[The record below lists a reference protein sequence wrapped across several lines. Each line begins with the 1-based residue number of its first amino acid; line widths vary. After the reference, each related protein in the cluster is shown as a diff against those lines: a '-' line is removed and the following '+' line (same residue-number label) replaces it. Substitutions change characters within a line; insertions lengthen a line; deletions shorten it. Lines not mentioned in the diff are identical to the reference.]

1 MPCGKKRREESEVK
15 KFLIVIMVLFA
26 LSLFAQQATGV
37 VVVAEVN
44 GRQVTQEELDR
55 EANLNRLLLQLR
67 SLDERFYQ
75 VLTSTPEGLALLQ
88 RYKREALNNLID
100 QILIVQIGEK
110 MGIVV
115 PKQTIEKLVADELNK
130 TLSQYNMTETDLD
143 WYLKSANLGDLE
155 TFKNR
160 LRWIF
165 TVQQTLQQIYQ
176 KVTESSA
183 ISDEEVKKFYEENK
197 EYFAVE
203 ESAKLLRIIVET
215 QEQANKV
222 LERIRKGE
230 EFSQIASEVSIDPLT
245 KDKAGELGWVERYSG
260 LLSQE
265 VEEKVFAS
273 PVGAIVGPMKTSGG
287 WEIYRVLEK
296 KPKGYQK
303 LEEVA
308 GDIRDYLAQSKASE
322 LWQKWI
328 QEEFLKFKQSSDIKV
343 YLLVDTQSE
352 GGSQQ
357 K

>member
-176 KVTESSA
+176 KVTESSV

>member
-55 EANLNRLLLQLR
+55 EANLNRLLLQLQ

-88 RYKREALNNLID
+88 RYKREVLNNLID

-115 PKQTIEKLVADELNK
+115 PKETIEKLVADELNK

>member
-1 MPCGKKRREESEVK
+1 VK

-88 RYKREALNNLID
+88 RYKREVLNNLID

-115 PKQTIEKLVADELNK
+115 PKETIEKLVADELNK

-203 ESAKLLRIIVET
+203 ESAKLLRIIVEA

-245 KDKAGELGWVERYSG
+245 NDKAGELGWVERYSG
-260 LLSQE
+260 LLRQE

>member
-1 MPCGKKRREESEVK
+1 MK

-67 SLDERFYQ
+67 SFDERFYQ

-88 RYKREALNNLID
+88 RYKREVLNNLID

-115 PKQTIEKLVADELNK
+115 PKETIEKLVADELNK

-176 KVTESSA
+176 KVTESSV

-230 EFSQIASEVSIDPLT
+230 EFSQIATEVSIDPLT

-328 QEEFLKFKQSSDIKV
+328 QEEFLRFKQSSDIKV

>member
-1 MPCGKKRREESEVK
+1 MK

-67 SLDERFYQ
+67 SFDERFYQ

-88 RYKREALNNLID
+88 RYKREVLNNLID

-115 PKQTIEKLVADELNK
+115 PKETIEKLVADELNK

-176 KVTESSA
+176 KVTESSV

-328 QEEFLKFKQSSDIKV
+328 QEEFLRFKQSSDIKV

>member
-1 MPCGKKRREESEVK
+1 VK

>member
-88 RYKREALNNLID
+88 RYKREVLNNLID

-176 KVTESSA
+176 KVTESSV

>member
-1 MPCGKKRREESEVK
+1 
-15 KFLIVIMVLFA
+15 
-26 LSLFAQQATGV
+26 
-37 VVVAEVN
+37 
-44 GRQVTQEELDR
+44 
-55 EANLNRLLLQLR
+55 
-67 SLDERFYQ
+67 
-75 VLTSTPEGLALLQ
+75 
-88 RYKREALNNLID
+88 
-100 QILIVQIGEK
+100 

-115 PKQTIEKLVADELNK
+115 PKETIEKLVADELNK

-176 KVTESSA
+176 KVTESSV

>member
-88 RYKREALNNLID
+88 RYKREVLNNLID

-115 PKQTIEKLVADELNK
+115 PKETIEKLVADELNK

-176 KVTESSA
+176 KVTESSV

-260 LLSQE
+260 LISQE

>member
-1 MPCGKKRREESEVK
+1 MPCGKKRREESKVK

-55 EANLNRLLLQLR
+55 EANLNRLLLQLQ

-88 RYKREALNNLID
+88 RYKREVLNNLID

-115 PKQTIEKLVADELNK
+115 PKETIEKLVADELNK

-296 KPKGYQK
+296 KPKGYQE

>member
-1 MPCGKKRREESEVK
+1 MPCGKKRREESKVK

-55 EANLNRLLLQLR
+55 EANLNRLLLQLQ

-88 RYKREALNNLID
+88 RYKREVLNNLID

-115 PKQTIEKLVADELNK
+115 PKETIEKLVADELNK

-176 KVTESSA
+176 KVTESSV

-197 EYFAVE
+197 EHFAVE

-230 EFSQIASEVSIDPLT
+230 EFSQVASEVSIDPLT

>member
-88 RYKREALNNLID
+88 RYKREVLNNLID

-115 PKQTIEKLVADELNK
+115 PKETIEKLVADELNK

-143 WYLKSANLGDLE
+143 WYLKSANLGNLE

-176 KVTESSA
+176 KVTESSV

>member
-75 VLTSTPEGLALLQ
+75 VLTSTPEGLALLH
-88 RYKREALNNLID
+88 RYKREVLNNLID

-176 KVTESSA
+176 KVTESSV